1 MEKIKDYFD
10 RYPQSDEVFEN
21 DGVLFHTRG
30 AADSFSKGDT
40 VKYTRA
46 KVMAEKVDSEE
57 LTVDSEELELQKAA
71 DELKAKEEAE
81 KAYAVLLETFKA
93 ESDITAIKYEALK
106 GYVKGFALVTSDKKQ
121 DTFIAALTE
130 FKNTL
135 TVE

>member
-1 MEKIKDYFD
+1 MENIKDYFN
-10 RYPQSDEVFEN
+10 RYPHNDEVYET
-21 DGVLFHTRG
+21 DGVLFHNRG
-30 AADSFSKGDT
+30 AAESYGKET
-40 VKYTRA
+40 PVRYTRA
-46 KVMAEKVDSEE
+46 KVMAETVNSEQSS
-57 LTVDSEELELQKAA
+57 VNSEELELQKDA

-106 GYVKGFALVTSDKKQ
+106 SYVKGFALVTSDKKQ

-135 TVE
+135 TEE